1 MPHRRVKYSGT
12 ETNMTYM
19 TYSQLK
25 DSARARLK
33 PVIGRFVG
41 AAAIYY
47 GLMAAANRLT
57 SVSSVFRQSFALRMV
72 LFFLFTVLAET
83 FVNMLSIGLH
93 YMMLKLYCGRP
104 VQIGDLFYP
113 FANRSGTCL
122 GASFFMSLISEVPI
136 MPAFTFF
143 MRYSMEAEKI
153 SIAALSSSFDASAV
167 TITPEMM
174 TLLSLAFFC
183 CTPALILIT
192 LLQITYS
199 QVFYLLLDFPSCTLK
214 QLFRGSRLLMRGHK
228 GRYFYIKV
236 SMLPLILIGGLFTC
250 GIGTLWITPFIYAV
264 TTEFYLDL
272 ITKRKI

>member
-1 MPHRRVKYSGT
+1 
-12 ETNMTYM
+12 MTYM

-113 FANRSGTCL
+113 FTNRSGTCL

-199 QVFYLLLDFPSCTLK
+199 QVFYLLLDFPSCTVK
-214 QLFRGSRLLMRGHK
+214 QLFRDSRLLMRGHK
-228 GRYFYIKV
+228 GRYFYIEV
-236 SMLPLILIGGLFTC
+236 SMLPIILIGGLFTC